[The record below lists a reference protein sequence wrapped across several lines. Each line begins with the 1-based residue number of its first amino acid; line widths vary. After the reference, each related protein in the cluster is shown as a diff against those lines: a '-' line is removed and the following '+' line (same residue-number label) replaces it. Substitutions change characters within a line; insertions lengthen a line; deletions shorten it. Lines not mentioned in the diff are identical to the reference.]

1 MKGLNSN
8 GAPTGGNITTTVEDD
23 ERYRYLLKNGIV
35 SRVEDDNKIIFAEL
49 PQIPGVLVVYRKPS
63 ERASNPERLN
73 LDKRELSH
81 MPLLEGEERLRLLN
95 LQHNHI
101 QKIENLVSLPNL
113 IFLDLY
119 NNQIKE
125 ISHLH
130 TIPTLRVLM
139 LGKNFIEQIRNLQNL

>member
-1 MKGLNSN
+1 LNST
-8 GAPTGGNITTTVEDD
+8 GAPAGGNTTTTVEDD

-35 SRVEDDNKIIFAEL
+35 RRVEDDNKIIFAEL

-101 QKIENLVSLPNL
+101 
-113 IFLDLY
+113 
-119 NNQIKE
+119 
-125 ISHLH
+125 
-130 TIPTLRVLM
+130 
-139 LGKNFIEQIRNLQNL
+139 